1 MTTAGAA
8 GAGAPAAARLDASF
22 RDPSGFV
29 FTRDG
34 VLYRQVNAVF
44 AAEFDACTASGLYD
58 DLARDR
64 LLVSHRRVDP
74 ALALTPGAHAVLV
87 PEPVAFISYPYE
99 WCFGA
104 LRDAALLTL
113 DVEEHA
119 LAHGFTL
126 RDASAYNVQFN
137 AGRPVFIDTLSFA
150 PYHEGEPWAAY
161 KQFCEHFLVPLTLM
175 AERDVRCG
183 LLLHEYLDGIP
194 LDLGSALLPAAS
206 WADPRT
212 LLHVHLHA
220 RSQRQHRD
228 SDVAAVVGT
237 RRLTKPALR
246 ALLSTLRHAVERLAW
261 EPTGT
266 TWADYADAT
275 NYSES
280 ATNAK
285 RAVVI
290 DYLRRVGP
298 ATVWDLGANTGLY
311 SRVAREY
318 AREDSSAGASLVC
331 AFDVDPAAVERHYVA
346 VRAAGET
353 AILPLIID
361 LTNPSPPAGWAN
373 RERMSLA
380 ERGPADALLA
390 LALVHHLAIGHNVPL
405 DFVARYFA
413 QLGRALIVEFV
424 AKEDSQ
430 VQRLLRN
437 RPDVFPFY
445 TRDGFEQAFAPYFT
459 LDARTRV
466 GDAQRWLYLMRT
478 RSEG

>member
-1 MTTAGAA
+1 MTATGAS
-8 GAGAPAAARLDASF
+8 GARTPAAARLDASF

-29 FTRDG
+29 FRRDG

-64 LLVSHRRVDP
+64 LLVPHRRVDP

-113 DVEEHA
+113 DVEERA

-126 RDASAYNVQFN
+126 RDASAYNVQFTG
-137 AGRPVFIDTLSFA
+137 GRPVFIDTLSFA

-183 LLLHEYLDGIP
+183 RLLHDYLDGIP

-220 RSQRQHRD
+220 RSQRHHRD

-237 RRLTKPALR
+237 RRLTKA
-246 ALLSTLRHAVERLAW
+246 ALLALLGTLRHAVERLAW
-261 EPTGT
+261 KPAGT

-275 NYSES
+275 TYSDS
-280 ATNAK
+280 ASSAK
-285 RAVVI
+285 RALVVE
-290 DYLRRVGP
+290 YLRRVGP
-298 ATVWDLGANTGLY
+298 RTVWDLGANTGVY

-318 AREDSSAGASLVC
+318 APAGAPLVC

-346 VRAAGET
+346 LRAAEET
-353 AILPLIID
+353 RILPLIVD

-413 QLGRALIVEFV
+413 QLGRTLIIEFG

-437 RPDVFPFY
+437 RPDVFPCY
-445 TRDGFEQAFAPYFT
+445 TRDGFERAFAPHFAIEAT
-459 LDARTRV
+459 ARV
-466 GDAQRWLYLMRT
+466 GDAARWLYLMRA
-478 RSEG
+478 R